1 MARYR
6 EKRKKK
12 SIGKRGLIL
21 CEGET
26 EENYFKGLISQDEY
40 KRKFQAID
48 VNIFK
53 PKDHSPV
60 GLVNEAKKLINK
72 AKRERNAYN
81 FIWVVFDKDGHDKI
95 PDAFEIARNN
105 NPEINIAF
113 TIPCFE
119 FFVLLHFEKTTK
131 PFRKC
136 NSVISQIKKNWLP
149 NYEKASNLFD
159 EIYDRKDLGCANS
172 KWVQDR
178 ADVDIKNGVRV
189 YELSAYSNIHEIVNF
204 LYDLV

>member
-26 EENYFKGLISQDEY
+26 EENYFKGLISQNEY
-40 KRKFQAID
+40 KRKFQAIE

-72 AKRERNAYN
+72 AKRERNTYS
-81 FIWVVFDKDGHDKI
+81 FIWVIFDKDGHVRI
-95 PDAFEIARNN
+95 PDAFEIARSN
-105 NPEINIAF
+105 NPVINIAF
-113 TIPCFE
+113 TVPCFE

-131 PFRKC
+131 PFVKC
-136 NSVISQIKKNWLP
+136 DKVISQIKKNWLP
-149 NYEKASNLFD
+149 NYEKATNIFD
-159 EIYDRKDLGCANS
+159 EIYEKRDIGFSNS
-172 KWVQDR
+172 QWVQKR
-178 ADVDIKNGVRV
+178 ADVDIKNGTRV
-189 YELSAYSNIHEIVNF
+189 YDLSAYSNIHEIVKF
-204 LYDLV
+204 LYDLN